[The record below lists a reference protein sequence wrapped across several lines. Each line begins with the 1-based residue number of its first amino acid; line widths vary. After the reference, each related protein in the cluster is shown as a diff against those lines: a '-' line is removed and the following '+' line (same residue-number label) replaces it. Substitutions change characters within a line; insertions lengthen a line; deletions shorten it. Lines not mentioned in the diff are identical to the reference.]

1 MRNINTG
8 NFTFRQNHPTGFIE
22 RVLDHTFISNY
33 LQDFVNNTDI
43 PPVLTN
49 DDYYRLLSSFLSN
62 ESDKN
67 GKDFWK
73 FNNSL
78 VYHEVYVE

>member
-1 MRNINTG
+1 MRNTNTR
-8 NFTFRQNHPTGFIE
+8 NFIFRQNYSIWFIE
-22 RVLDHTFISNY
+22 RPLDHTFISNY

-62 ESDKN
+62 EPDEN

-78 VYHEVYVE
+78 LYDEVYVE